1 MKKLEIFI
9 IAILSFAFF
18 QNCST
23 EDDTGGT
30 PGEGTL
36 EIVRLGDLNLKTQEE
51 VDDFINSEDI
61 EIQGNL
67 QIGGDERSNI
77 SDISNLGRIRKI
89 TGDLI
94 ICKNPNLESLIGLE
108 SLKEAGESITITE
121 NSFLVDYS
129 ALQNLVEN
137 PGFKADFMISGNKY
151 NPELETL
158 KNGKYK
164 FIQKKLRV
172 RKVLSPQS
180 GTVVYADSIFYNSIG
195 KVESIKSYREGVL
208 DRKVDYSYSAST
220 ITENRYSYFIGN
232 DGVPFFLDY
241 IRIQYTLVNNLI
253 IEEKAYVV
261 QENSEETFFFYK
273 VHQNDNSVKNN
284 NLLRSDSYD
293 ENGNLVIS
301 ELYEY
306 TDCLGSAIV
315 KGMNGAGESVS
326 ETIFLKDDKVGWF
339 QYYSVLDY
347 QHAHNTI
354 KQSTNHVT
362 GEIFEVE
369 YTFEYDEYGYPSRME
384 RQDNYGPIGI
394 IEFVFE

>member
-1 MKKLEIFI
+1 MKNFNPLLILFF
-9 IAILSFAFF
+9 IAITIS
-18 QNCST
+18 CST
-23 EDDTGGT
+23 DDTPT
-30 PGEGTL
+30 DTNPGEGTI

-51 VDDFINSEDI
+51 VDNFIDGENI
-61 EIQGNL
+61 EIDGNL
-67 QIGGDERSNI
+67 QIGTDEKSNI
-77 SDISNLGRIRKI
+77 SELSNLHGIRKI
-89 TGDLI
+89 TGKLI
-94 ICKNPNLESLIGLE
+94 IVKNPDLESLTGLDN
-108 SLKEAGESITITE
+108 LIEAGDSINIIE
-121 NSFLVDYS
+121 NPFLVDYS
-129 ALQNLVEN
+129 AFQNLLES
-137 PGFKADFMISGNKY
+137 PGFNGGFRAYGNKY
-151 NPELETL
+151 NPELATL
-158 KNGKYK
+158 KAGKYK
-164 FIQKKLRV
+164 FIQKKLKL
-172 RKVLSPQS
+172 RKVLSSQS

-208 DRKVDYSYSAST
+208 NRKVDYSYSAST

-362 GEIFEVE
+362 GEIFKVE

-384 RQDNYGPIGI
+384 RQDNDGPIGI